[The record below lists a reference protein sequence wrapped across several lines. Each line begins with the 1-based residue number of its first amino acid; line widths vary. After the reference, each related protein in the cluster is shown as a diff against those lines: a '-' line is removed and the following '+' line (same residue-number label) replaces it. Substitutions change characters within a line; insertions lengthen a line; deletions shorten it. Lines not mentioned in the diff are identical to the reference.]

1 MNIETTM
8 EGGCLCTDI
17 RYSVSGAPF
26 DADYCHCRMCQKA
39 AGAMAVSWMDFRLEQ
54 VTWLSGKPT
63 EYASS
68 ESVRRGFCVKCGST
82 LSFRD
87 TRHAGYYS
95 LSIASLDDPNQVR
108 PNYHIHTDSQVEW
121 LRIDDDCEKY
131 PKNRNG

>member
-1 MNIETTM
+1 
-8 EGGCLCTDI
+8 
-17 RYSVSGAPF
+17 
-26 DADYCHCRMCQKA
+26 MCQKA
-39 AGAMAVSWMDFRLEQ
+39 AGAMAVSWMDFKREQ

-63 EYASS
+63 EYESS
-68 ESVRRGFCVKCGST
+68 QSARRGFCVKCGST

-87 TRHAGYYS
+87 TRHPGYYS

>member
-17 RYSVSGAPF
+17 RYSVSGTPF

-39 AGAMAVSWMDFRLEQ
+39 AGAMAVSWMDFKLEQ

-63 EYASS
+63 EYESS
-68 ESVRRGFCVKCGST
+68 ETVRRGFCMRCGST

-87 TRHAGYYS
+87 SRYPGYYT
-95 LSIASLDDPNQVR
+95 LSIASLDNPNQVR
-108 PNYHIHTDSQVEW
+108 PNYHIYTDSQVEW
-121 LRIDDDCEKY
+121 LRIDDDCERY
-131 PKNRNG
+131 PKDRNA